1 MFVCNYKLQ
10 LSKEFKL
17 KQLVQDVKLTCAV
30 MWLFGEIVLR
40 WFSLM
45 LCGNTAHHRDI
56 QITTHKGM
64 QRFSEG
70 MGWF

>member
-1 MFVCNYKLQ
+1 LFACDCKLQ
-10 LSKEFKL
+10 LSKQLKL
-17 KQLVQDVKLTCAV
+17 KQPWQLGRAE
-30 MWLFGEIVLR
+30 MWHFRKTAR
-40 WFSLM
+40 WSRVM